1 MGMSLRTRQSALLGA
16 ILSIILF
23 SIPGLAQGKLNHYA
37 VYLEDQPVTAGF
49 ARESLGT
56 QASVSYRQR
65 IEARQ
70 AVVKQDL
77 ESRQIHVTGSVSTLM
92 NAIFIATTEDRIAEV
107 RSISGVSGV
116 RMMPPARR
124 RFLNKATAASGA
136 AAAWTAVGGQSNAGA
151 GIKIGVLDTGI
162 DQTHAAFQ
170 DTSLTAPVGFPK
182 CTQGHPEDCAFTSN
196 KVIVARSYVRQI
208 VSSNEA
214 NPTTNPAAD
223 SMPDD
228 YSPRDRTGHGTAIAS
243 AVAGNQITGP
253 AVAFSGMAPKAFL
266 GNYKIW
272 GTQGVND
279 YPGTDVWIQA
289 LDDAVSDGMDVIS
302 MSDGGPALTGAL
314 NQGTDCGLPAVASGQ
329 QPNYCDPLAAA
340 FEAAAHAGVVI
351 AVAAGN
357 GGSDTYYTN
366 GIYPTFNSIISPAT
380 APSVIAVGATLNSHV
395 MTPSVSVTAAS
406 APSSLK
412 NLAAA
417 DSDSFFPVGFAADA
431 VFPAWIAPLVD
442 VTATGDNGYACGSSL
457 PAGSLNN
464 VFVLIQ
470 RGNVTG
476 GATCTFETKATN
488 AQNAGAIGIV
498 LYNNVSTAPS
508 SPEGVDQFAGPVV
521 MISQSAGTALKT
533 YIDAN
538 SGALVTIDAS
548 GTETDLG
555 AFVSLA
561 NSTYSAGLTAAAN
574 QLASYTSMGPTPD
587 GMLKPDMVAVGG
599 SDTGLSVD
607 PNDFY
612 LPFPAGIYMAAQSYD
627 PNGDL
632 FSQNGYTS
640 ADGTSFA
647 TPLVAGS
654 AALMKQA
661 HAGLRGTQVKSLLVN
676 SAAQTVTADD
686 FGDLVDAE
694 WLGAGA
700 LNAGSA
706 IGLTVTAEPSSVSF
720 GVVKSVPAT
729 QTITLTNIGSA
740 SVTLTPTVSCCTVNQ
755 SQTTVS
761 GTTVAATPSSIAIA
775 AGGTATMTVTLS
787 GKVPAASEYSG
798 YIALKGGSVSM
809 QIPFMA
815 LVSDG
820 VAYNAYQLL
829 GSGFEGLP
837 GQDAG
842 TIAFQ
847 VTDQYGIA
855 VPGQPMSLTVSPRGA
870 VTIKSVAG
878 EPACTGT
885 TTVTCNTDNFGVAYA
900 EVILGS
906 ALTTSAT
913 INVTAAGAVQGSLSG
928 CPDTVCVSIM
938 AAPSIT
944 AANIVNNNS
953 FQQPVAPGSYVAIFG
968 SNLVNPAELI
978 DTTNGD
984 TANFYLAQGNMLPL
998 VLDGTTVSFD
1008 VPSAGISV
1016 PGYIY
1021 YVRADGGQI
1030 DVVVPWELEGQTS
1043 AQVKVTVDEGLYGNV
1058 VTLPLQNFA
1067 PALYINSGNVAT
1079 AQNAA
1084 DYSLITAAN
1093 PAVQGQT
1100 IILYVNGLGPVNNQP
1115 ASGGEAPGSPN
1126 LATTKTT
1133 PVVTIGG
1140 KTGTVSFSGLT
1151 PPYVDLYQVNVQ
1163 VPTGLT
1169 SGNQPITISIGG
1181 VTSSA
1186 QTAAT
1191 PPQTIVL
1198 PVK

>member
-1 MGMSLRTRQSALLGA
+1 MGMSFRTPQSALLA
-16 ILSIILF
+16 AVISFILC
-23 SIPGLAQGKLNHYA
+23 SIPGFAQGKLNHYA
-37 VYLEDQPVTAGF
+37 VYLEDQPVTARF
-49 ARESLGT
+49 ARESLET
-56 QASVSYRQR
+56 QAAVSYRQQ

-70 AVVKQDL
+70 AVVTRDL
-77 ESRQIHVTGSVSTLM
+77 ESRQIHVTGSVTTLM
-92 NAIFIATTEDRIAEV
+92 NAIFIATTEDRVAEV
-107 RSISGVSGV
+107 QSIPGVSGV
-116 RMMPPARR
+116 RILPPVKR

-151 GIKIGVLDTGI
+151 GIKIGILDTGI
-162 DQTHAAFQ
+162 DQTHPSFQ
-170 DTSLTAPVGFPK
+170 DTTLTAPAGFPK
-182 CTQGHPEDCAFTSN
+182 CTQGHPEDCAFTNN

-208 VSSNEA
+208 VAANEA

-243 AVAGNQITGP
+243 AAAGNLITGP

-266 GNYKIW
+266 GSYKIW

-289 LDDAVSDGMDVIS
+289 LNDAVADGMDVIS
-302 MSDGGPALTGAL
+302 MSDGESALTGAL

-351 AVAAGN
+351 AAAAGN
-357 GGSDTYYTN
+357 GGSDTYYSAS
-366 GIYPTFNSIISPAT
+366 GVYPTFNSIISPAT

-406 APSSLK
+406 APASLK

-417 DSDSFFPVGFAADA
+417 DSDSFFPIGYAADA

-442 VTATGDNGYACGSSL
+442 VTATGDNGFACGSSL

-476 GATCTFETKATN
+476 GATCTFETKTTN
-488 AQNAGAIGIV
+488 AQNAGAIGVII
-498 LYNNVSTAPS
+498 YNNVSTAPTMI
-508 SPEGVDQFAGPVV
+508 EGADNFAGPVV

-538 SGALVTIDAS
+538 PGAPVTIDTS
-548 GTETDLG
+548 GTETDLA

-561 NSTYSAGLTAAAN
+561 NSTFSAGISAAAN
-574 QLASYTSMGPTPD
+574 QLASYSSMGPTPD
-587 GMLKPDMVAVGG
+587 GLMKPDMVAVGG
-599 SDTGLSVD
+599 SDTGLAVD
-607 PNDFY
+607 PTNDPY
-612 LPFPAGIYMAAQSYD
+612 LPFPAGMYMAAQSYD

-632 FSQNGYTS
+632 YSQNGYTS

-676 SAAQTVTADD
+676 SAAQDVTADD

-694 WLGAGA
+694 WMGSGR

-706 IGLTVTAEPSSVSF
+706 IGLTVTAEPSTISF
-720 GVVKSVPAT
+720 GVVKSVPLT
-729 QTITLTNIGSA
+729 QNITLTNLGSA
-740 SVTLTPTVSCCTVNQ
+740 SVTLATTISCCSVNQ
-755 SQTTVS
+755 TLTTVS
-761 GTTVAATPSSIAIA
+761 GTTLTAPSSITIA

-787 GKVPAASEYSG
+787 GKVPAPGEYSG

-809 QIPFMA
+809 QIPFMY

-829 GSGFEGLP
+829 GGGFEGLP

-847 VTDQYGIA
+847 VTDQYGIP
-855 VPGQPMSLTVSPRGA
+855 VPGQAMSLSVSPRGG
-870 VTIKSVAG
+870 VTFKSVSG
-878 EPACTGT
+878 EPACSGT
-885 TTVTCNTDNFGVAYA
+885 TNVTCNTDNFGVAYA

-906 ALTTSAT
+906 TVGSAPT
-913 INVTAAGAVQGSLSG
+913 ITATAAGAANQIG
-928 CPDTVCVSIM
+928 VSIM
-938 AAPSIT
+938 AAPVIT
-944 AANIVNNNS
+944 AAGIVNDAS
-953 FQQPVAPGSYVAIFG
+953 FQQPVAPGSWVAIFG
-968 SNLVNPAELI
+968 SNMVNTAELN

-984 TANFYLAQGNMLPL
+984 LSTSYLVQGNMLPL

-1016 PGYIY
+1016 PGYLY
-1021 YVRADGGQI
+1021 YVSANGGQI
-1030 DVVVPWELEGQTS
+1030 DVWVPWELENQTS

-1058 VTLPLQNFA
+1058 VTLPLSNYA
-1067 PALYINSGNVAT
+1067 PAFFLNSGNVAD
-1079 AQNAA
+1079 ALDGN
-1084 DYSLITAAN
+1084 YNIITASN
-1093 PAVQGQT
+1093 PAVRGQY
-1100 IILYVNGLGPVNNQP
+1100 IALYVNGLGPTNNQP
-1115 ASGGEAPGSPN
+1115 VSGAEAPGSPN
-1126 LATTKTT
+1126 LASTKTT

-1140 KTGTVSFSGLT
+1140 QSATVVFSGLA
-1151 PPYVDLYQVNVQ
+1151 PGIVGEYQVNVQ
-1163 VPTGLT
+1163 VPAGI
-1169 SGNQPITISIGG
+1169 SAGNQPITISIGG
-1181 VTSSA
+1181 VTSPA
-1186 QTAAT
+1186 QTAGSS
-1191 PPQTIVL
+1191 PQTIMI